1 MFGKQ
6 LTVVA
11 AAAAL
16 GVAGCGGDDSN
27 KTLSYSDYG
36 KKLDEVCATQN
47 PKIKP
52 LGEKLNGDPAND
64 AEVYGEVIPLLE
76 ETRDKVKDLNPPDE
90 LKADADKLESVAD
103 QQVTLA
109 KQAETQAKAGD
120 KNAYLATVKQ
130 LQSLSDEGDAAASKL
145 GAGVCLED

>member
-1 MFGKQ
+1 MSKIR

-27 KTLSYSDYG
+27 KALSYSDYG

-64 AEVYGEVIPLLE
+64 APVYGEVIPLLE
-76 ETRDKVKDLNPPDE
+76 ETRDKVKDLKAPDE
-90 LKADADKLESVAD
+90 LKPDADKLASEVE
-103 QQVTLA
+103 QQITLA

-120 KNAYLATVKQ
+120 KTAYLGTVKE
-130 LQSLSDEGDAAASKL
+130 LQALNNETDLTASKL